1 MHFNAVCERF
11 SPYHTT
17 FEIATA
23 GELKDTKLSTACSLH
38 TASGSTSSSTSSLRR
53 RRLME
58 IAEEEEEGER
68 ERNRQSVVQEEKGDG
83 QGLNTNPPAPSS
95 PEARVVDRQQIADP
109 QDPGFS
115 STPEPASY
123 ESPASPAR
131 SGRRVSSQLPRP
143 ELYGHSTY
151 TYGKPKVKLAPR
163 PSLET
168 KQRPSTSGT
177 YRPTAALP
185 AGYKVPSK
193 GHKKTKSGDR
203 IEADGPDAPEHTHA
217 AAPIPELPQE
227 SEHDAAHLLASRPAT
242 SSGASVRS
250 LPGVASSLSDKT
262 KMTPEKA
269 RLMKAMKLR
278 EKKKMSMIV
287 PEPSPALEALKTVGE
302 PVEEEEEHDEVVTDT
317 VARDVPVR
325 LSISKSEAAL
335 GVGPPTPVTIN
346 TDTNTEYT
354 FSDSH
359 PPSPTLASSEIG
371 DSTKASSLSESTDET
386 VHPTV
391 KAGEQDADDKQ
402 AEDEVGD
409 GNECGA
415 EAETYRDGDITAPH
429 ATGDQYPTIPEK
441 VEPST
446 PSSKGQV
453 VEPTKQTKE
462 QPEIISQ
469 EVEAPLKD
477 EDFSPKSPWGIP
489 LSKFSSGEGKSP
501 SSPTLNSQVPAQDLT
516 APPEVVV
523 APPLTTPRTVEA
535 AASQSSAASKS
546 SPDVPVI
553 AEVVSSPKSLKAKRK
568 TVIDPI
574 RTLARGNHRSAPSD
588 PLLDD
593 ALLDELQAATL
604 QEAQPMVVS
613 KSPITPVFPSTSPRK
628 SSASPSKPSIS
639 PGKPDKPKNTPV
651 SRSVSTPLRGPLLV
665 PKDVTASSARS
676 VSAGG
681 AAFMHNLTRQ
691 ASNPNALQP
700 KKTGNLGSSIS
711 QRIKALE
718 QLNGGNNAN
727 NAGTTNNDSLRPVSS
742 RSMGAPS
749 AAFYNVRKSSIRD
762 PSPSSLASRP
772 TSKNGRVTPA
782 PDQITPD
789 DSREASPEAGSIAA
803 KRERS
808 GSVASRLSVF
818 ETAPSPVP
826 APGLSPSPTPRGRP
840 ESVQVTARIV
850 RDGSQSCPKRPVSHN
865 DPAEYDAGD
874 LKPSHLVVDHQRAE
888 PAPTPLAEALP
899 IHAPKP
905 GGAQERRESHDTNA
919 EPEEGVDP
927 RRRSSLN
934 MVKDF
939 IKDRRNSIS
948 NSRPPS
954 SDNLAVTTPMS
965 SKSPSRP
972 PSVQQNSSGS
982 ASLVHRLSISSHRSF
997 SRERDGASPV
1007 RSPSSL
1013 TDHGSETDETGS
1025 NKRSKSR
1032 TSRFMRRLS
1041 NSLGTGR
1048 KANTPNISPTVAEE
1062 DDAPAVASKPASH
1075 NPAGSVSTVATY
1087 MGDVNVQFPD
1097 NLLWKRRS
1105 MCLDSAGFLVLSAV
1119 QGNKITTSKDTAVGL
1134 KRYHLSDF
1142 RLPYIPDVEVQEL
1155 PNSVVLDFKLGSG
1168 LQIACEDRAGQ
1179 MSTLNGT
1186 CYTYSPPE

>member
-1 MHFNAVCERF
+1 
-11 SPYHTT
+11 
-17 FEIATA
+17 
-23 GELKDTKLSTACSLH
+23 
-38 TASGSTSSSTSSLRR
+38 
-53 RRLME
+53 ME

-68 ERNRQSVVQEEKGDG
+68 ERNRQSIVQEEKGDG
-83 QGLNTNPPAPSS
+83 QGPNTNPPAPSS
-95 PEARVVDRQQIADP
+95 PEVRVVDRRQIADP

-131 SGRRVSSQLPRP
+131 SGRRVPSQLPRP

-151 TYGKPKVKLAPR
+151 AYGKPKVKLAPR

-168 KQRPSTSGT
+168 KQKPSASGT

-185 AGYKVPSK
+185 AGYKVPSR
-193 GHKKTKSGDR
+193 GHRKTKSGDR
-203 IEADGPDAPEHTHA
+203 MEADGPDTPEHAHA

-227 SEHDAAHLLASRPAT
+227 SGHDAAHLLPSRPLT

-250 LPGVASSLSDKT
+250 LPGVTSSLPDKT
-262 KMTPEKA
+262 KMTPEKT

-278 EKKKMSMIV
+278 EKKMSMIV
-287 PEPSPALEALKTVGE
+287 PEPSPALEALRTVGE
-302 PVEEEEEHDEVVTDT
+302 PVEEAEEHDEVMSDT
-317 VARDVPVR
+317 VARDVLVR
-325 LSISKSEAAL
+325 LSMSKSEAAM

-386 VHPTV
+386 VHPTA
-391 KAGEQDADDKQ
+391 KAREQDADDEQ
-402 AEDEVGD
+402 MEDEVDDGD
-409 GNECGA
+409 EYGA
-415 EAETYRDGDITAPH
+415 EAETYRDRDITAPH
-429 ATGDQYPTIPEK
+429 AAGDQYPTIPEK

-453 VEPTKQTKE
+453 AEAKEEPKE
-462 QPEIISQ
+462 EPEIISQ

-477 EDFSPKSPWGIP
+477 EEFSPKSPWGIP

-501 SSPTLNSQVPAQDLT
+501 SSPTLNPQVSALDLT

-523 APPLTTPRTVEA
+523 APPLTAPRTVVTAAPESI
-535 AASQSSAASKS
+535 AASRSSS
-546 SPDVPVI
+546 DVPVVTE
-553 AEVVSSPKSLKAKRK
+553 AASSSKSLKAKRR
-568 TVIDPI
+568 TLIDPV
-574 RTLARGNHRSAPSD
+574 RTLAKSTHNSVPSD

-604 QEAQPMVVS
+604 QKAQHMVVS
-613 KSPITPVFPSTSPRK
+613 KSPITPVFPSTSPSK
-628 SSASPSKPSIS
+628 SSGSPSQPSAS

-749 AAFYNVRKSSIRD
+749 GAFYNVRKSSIRD

-789 DSREASPEAGSIAA
+789 DSREASPDAGSIAA

-818 ETAPSPVP
+818 ETAPSP
-826 APGLSPSPTPRGRP
+826 ASGLSPSPTPRGRP

-874 LKPSHLVVDHQRAE
+874 LKPSHLVVDHQKAE
-888 PAPTPLAEALP
+888 PAPTPAATPLAEALP

-905 GGAQERRESHDTNA
+905 GGQERRESHDTNA
-919 EPEEGVDP
+919 EPDEGFDP

-939 IKDRRNSIS
+939 IKDRRNSVS
-948 NSRPPS
+948 TSRPPS
-954 SDNLAVTTPMS
+954 SDNLALTTPMS
-965 SKSPSRP
+965 SKSPSRS
-972 PSVQQNSSGS
+972 PSAQQNSSSSS

-1007 RSPSSL
+1007 RSPSSM

-1075 NPAGSVSTVATY
+1075 NPAGSVSTIATY

-1119 QGNKITTSKDTAVGL
+1119 QGNKITTSKDKAVGL

-1142 RLPYIPDVEVQEL
+1142 CLPYIPDVEVQEL

-1179 MSTLNGT
+1179 MSTLNGK
-1186 CYTYSPPE
+1186 